1 MSCQLFLVTHL
12 ISIIHSKRPVCHNA
26 VFHTLIFLKCLAMF
40 YFFVVEWRQDDL
52 SWWFESVSFSLIE
65 SLYTNSV
72 GVVQS
77 HKACLHKVSIRVSP
91 NHSRWILGS
100 FSRFLGLQNSLIT
113 TKEASFTQSAGWLF
127 PRFSSLKVQ
136 SCDVWPRICCISH
149 CQACSMVARL
159 SWKSIERNFSSRF
172 LLVYMRCSC
181 RYYY

>member
-1 MSCQLFLVTHL
+1 MTHL

-52 SWWFESVSFSLIE
+52 SWWFECMSFSLIE
-65 SLYTNSV
+65 SCSIAQSV
-72 GVVQS
+72 FTQS
-77 HKACLHKVSIRVSP
+77 LHSCLSKPFKVDSWV
-91 NHSRWILGS
+91 LLT
-100 FSRFLGLQNSLIT
+100 FSGLQNSLIA

-136 SCDVWPRICCISH
+136 SCDVWPRFCCISH
-149 CQACSMVARL
+149 CQACSIVVRL
-159 SWKSIERNFSSRF
+159 SWKSIERHFPSRF

>member
-1 MSCQLFLVTHL
+1 MTHL
-12 ISIIHSKRPVCHNA
+12 ISIVHCKRLVCHNA
-26 VFHTLIFLKCLAMF
+26 VFHTLLFLKCLAMF

-52 SWWFESVSFSLIE
+52 SRWSNRELFNRTKRVYTKSPFVSLQTIQGGF
-65 SLYTNSV
+65 
-72 GVVQS
+72 
-77 HKACLHKVSIRVSP
+77 
-91 NHSRWILGS
+91 LGP

-136 SCDVWPRICCISH
+136 SCDVWPRFCCISH

-159 SWKSIERNFSSRF
+159 SWKSIERHFSSRF

-181 RYYY
+181 RY

>member
-52 SWWFESVSFSLIE
+52 SRWSNRELFNRTKRVYTKSPFVSLQTIQGGF
-65 SLYTNSV
+65 
-72 GVVQS
+72 
-77 HKACLHKVSIRVSP
+77 
-91 NHSRWILGS
+91 LGP

-159 SWKSIERNFSSRF
+159 SWKSIERHFPSRF